1 MKMIA
6 AGGGLDE
13 VFLLPLVV
21 IAPGT
26 VLAIA
31 GGVVGK
37 ALARPLA
44 RARKRAS

>member
-1 MKMIA
+1 MTIERPA
-6 AGGGLDE
+6 T
-13 VFLLPLVV
+13 LLPQCF

-37 ALARPLA
+37 ALAWPLA
-44 RARKRAS
+44 RARKQAS